1 MHRTSRTYL
10 PERCSLEEEPPWSV
24 QSALA
29 APFAEEALVAPSAGP
44 EEMLFEATQSA
55 KAASYAKSAQSA
67 RVALAALF
75 AEDALVA
82 PSAGPEEMLAEAA
95 QSARD
100 ALVAPFT
107 CAHGDICKAGY
118 KRRSI
123 SL

>member
-1 MHRTSRTYL
+1 
-10 PERCSLEEEPPWSV
+10 LEEEPPWSV